1 MAEKAAAPWPASAR
15 EQAATLLPGKRAS
28 ELPRYRRRY
37 RAALPLARGYTFAR
51 RVLLIRKQRRRH
63 QQVSLP
69 SYRYLRHPP
78 STSQLKRA
86 THRRTTEWASIWA
99 VLQRGGGPISLM
111 TGDFAH
117 TAFTGARGEAGRSRG
132 VPQGRSGQVRQRP
145 PLFDTHGPPQ
155 ITSFA
160 GARAKAVRAEE
171 DRVGEKARR
180 PGRSHEG

>member
-1 MAEKAAAPWPASAR
+1 MLPRQRHGQRARASRPPRCCRASAR
-15 EQAATLLPGKRAS
+15 ASCRDTAGATVLLS
-28 ELPRYRRRY
+28 
-37 RAALPLARGYTFAR
+37 LARGYTFAR

-99 VLQRGGGPISLM
+99 VLQCGGGPISLT

-132 VPQGRSGQVRQRP
+132 VPQGRSGHLHEQFILSSSRFFHVSYNNNNKWWYQR
-145 PLFDTHGPPQ
+145 FRGW
-155 ITSFA
+155 SS
-160 GARAKAVRAEE
+160 AKKL
-171 DRVGEKARR
+171 GL
-180 PGRSHEG
+180 GT